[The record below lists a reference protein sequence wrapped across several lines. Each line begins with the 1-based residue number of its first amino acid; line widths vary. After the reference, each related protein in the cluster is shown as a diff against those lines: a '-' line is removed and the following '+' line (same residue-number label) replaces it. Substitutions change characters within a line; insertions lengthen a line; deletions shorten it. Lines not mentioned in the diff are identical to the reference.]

1 MKYSFP
7 VGGLLYLWKCE
18 SKLAFL
24 FKPALVQKLY
34 FGLKGCFFDVFQLS
48 SSISIIAID
57 CFDYLQGN

>member
-7 VGGLLYLWKCE
+7 VGGLLYLCECE

-34 FGLKGCFFDVFQLS
+34 FGLKWWVFDVFQLS
-48 SSISIIAID
+48 SSISIIAIG
-57 CFDYLQGN
+57 CFGYLQGN